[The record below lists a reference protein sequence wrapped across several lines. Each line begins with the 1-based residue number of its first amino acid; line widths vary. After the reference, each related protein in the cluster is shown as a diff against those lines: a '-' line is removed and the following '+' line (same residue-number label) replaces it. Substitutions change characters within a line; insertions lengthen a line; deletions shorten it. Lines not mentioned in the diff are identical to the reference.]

1 MIAHCAVR
9 RPGGRVCGCVLRF
22 VTDRIGRVHE
32 VCDRCA
38 RRKAGICSDCPLPVD
53 GTVGKAER
61 CADCKRE
68 AARRAD
74 AAWYLRDL
82 GHARALGRA
91 RMRRRLAKQGRT
103 PMTRAEACRKAALA
117 SSRVRLERVPLERRR
132 EIARLGGLATQAKR
146 RAQQASEQVAA

>member
-1 MIAHCAVR
+1 MVAHCAVR
-9 RPGGRVCGCVLRF
+9 RPGGRTCGAVLRF
-22 VTDRIGRVHE
+22 VTDRIGHVHE

-38 RRKAGICSDCPLPVD
+38 HRQAGICSDCPRPVD
-53 GTVGKAER
+53 GTVGKADR
-61 CADCKRE
+61 CAECRSE

-74 AAWYLRDL
+74 AAWYHRNL

-91 RMRRRLAKQGRT
+91 RRHRGLLKQGRT

-132 EIARLGGLATQAKR
+132 EIARMGGLATQAKR
-146 RAQQASEQVAA
+146 RAQQERAA